1 VPPPALPPA
10 AWMGCGCLSTARATV
25 ASCAGRPHPRL
36 LPCRW
41 PHRGVIQDVVRHGGG
56 GGVLGWSCPHSRGE
70 EGSEDLFTC
79 AGAAAIRRYGTGAQ
93 VAAVVGAEVIAAA
106 GEAPHCR
113 GGCLRWRDRQC
124 HLPPDL
130 RLFGFN
136 GLVVAPVGRWGRGPF
151 RSGVHAEMIA
161 AAWRVVG
168 AEVVATVG
176 ADVVASAGGP
186 LEASYPAGLTG
197 VEVVHTC
204 RVEMELGLHL
214 KINVILLLF
223 VRYSRVLF
231 IK

>member
-1 VPPPALPPA
+1 V
-10 AWMGCGCLSTARATV
+10 
-25 ASCAGRPHPRL
+25 
-36 LPCRW
+36 
-41 PHRGVIQDVVRHGGG
+41 
-56 GGVLGWSCPHSRGE
+56 
-70 EGSEDLFTC
+70 
-79 AGAAAIRRYGTGAQ
+79 
-93 VAAVVGAEVIAAA
+93 VAAV

-136 GLVVAPVGRWGRGPF
+136 GLVVAPIGTRGRGPF

-161 AAWRVVG
+161 AAWRVVS
-168 AEVVATVG
+168 AEVAATVG
-176 ADVVASAGGP
+176 ADVVASAGEP
-186 LEASYPAGLTG
+186 LGASFPAALTG

-214 KINVILLLF
+214 KINVILSLF
-223 VRYSRVLF
+223 VRHSRVLF